1 MKKRLL
7 KHLVEIA
14 ASRGLKL
21 FGVNGLVAGVAS
33 HLLWKFI
40 IFPIVRHAHKKGGLQ
55 SQGSKKP
62 GTIHVKK
69 HKTKHGEM
77 WHNLSNG
84 KDYFRA
90 SSKTFSS

>member
-1 MKKRLL
+1 MKMHLVKR
-7 KHLVEIA
+7 LVEIA

-21 FGVNGLVAGVAS
+21 LGVNGLVAGVAS

-40 IFPIVRHAHKKGGLQ
+40 IFPAVKHAHKRGGLQ
-55 SQGSKKP
+55 AHNGKKT
-62 GTIHVKK
+62 GNIHIKK
-69 HKTKHGEM
+69 YKTKHGEM

-90 SSKTFSS
+90 SSKVIGS